1 MLGAFIIGGG
11 DFFFGRPFMLG
22 AGILAFFYHVVSF
35 HTRPDQKPRQV
46 CLLKKK
52 FEKQMVT
59 QKESL
64 WGRDLVFKK
73 KLFCTFLWSHRN
85 KNGIVPKLILSHAK
99 SKNRSRCKYIYFF
112 LLMTCNAPAPFTE
125 KQHHIIMLP
134 PPLLH

>member
-1 MLGAFIIGGG
+1 
-11 DFFFGRPFMLG
+11 MLG

-64 WGRDLVFKK
+64 WGRDLIFKK
-73 KLFCTFLWSHRN
+73 NYSVLSRGAT
-85 KNGIVPKLILSHAK
+85 GIKTVLYL
-99 SKNRSRCKYIYFF
+99 C
-112 LLMTCNAPAPFTE
+112 
-125 KQHHIIMLP
+125 
-134 PPLLH
+134 